1 MKRNLSRIRAV
12 SRGYGRGIAG
22 GLFSPSRP
30 GPFGFGFSRAF
41 ARGGSGPFPF
51 FSPDAE
57 EETLADLDSRN
68 TTRPRAGFSFSF
80 SFFSF
85 FFSAAEE
92 AGFLGSPPGSPPGR
106 AKTLGAT
113 ALRAFASRSFFF
125 SSRPPFSNRRD
136 KGAAPAPVTFLSF
149 LSARFSG
156 FEAFEET
163 LFASRAFEFGSL
175 ASACFV
181 SAAGL

>member
-12 SRGYGRGIAG
+12 SRVSRGYGRGVAG

-51 FSPDAE
+51 FSPDALP
-57 EETLADLDSRN
+57 EETLAGLDSRN

-85 FFSAAEE
+85 FSFFSATEE
-92 AGFLGSPPGSPPGR
+92 AGLFGSPSDSPGGGR

-113 ALRAFASRSFFF
+113 ALRAFASRRLFF
-125 SSRPPFSNRRD
+125 SSRPFP
-136 KGAAPAPVTFLSF
+136 FLSF
-149 LSARFSG
+149 LSARCSG
-156 FEAFEET
+156 FEAFLSEAF
-163 LFASRAFEFGSL
+163 FASRALAFGSL

-181 SAAGL
+181 SALCGL